1 MTGPVGNS
9 ESYALHNSNSEFRT
23 CFVFFLALTLI
34 LCDFFEDICDWET
47 FLLGDICDKCQELIL
62 VRASQRRLCAES
74 VISSAQTLS
83 NFLLTNLNVD

>member
-62 VRASQRRLCAES
+62 VRASQSEEALCRVS
-74 VISSAQTLS
+74 YQLRPNII
-83 NFLLTNLNVD
+83 